1 MPLLQTERESLIQRY
16 ADGPAKLK
24 AALAK
29 VPPEALQFRP
39 APGEWSAHEIV
50 VHCSDS
56 ETNAALRIRYLAFE
70 KEPTI
75 MGYDQEEWARAADYH
90 AHPLDVAMQTVEAVR
105 ANTAA
110 LIKRLPESAWS
121 KSGRHSEHADPYTA
135 ERWLA
140 IYAEHLEEHAR
151 QIEANLAA
159 WKASRT

>member
-1 MPLLQTERESLIQRY
+1 MPLLQTERESLIRRY

-56 ETNAALRIRYLAFE
+56 ETNAAMRIRYLAFS
-70 KEPTI
+70 KDPLI
-75 MGYDQEEWARAADYH
+75 AGYDQEEWARAADYH
-90 AHPLDVAMQTVEAVR
+90 AHPIDVALHTVEAVR
-105 ANTAA
+105 ANTTA
-110 LIKRLPESAWS
+110 LLKRLPNAAWS
-121 KSGRHSEHADPYTA
+121 RAGRHTEHADPYTA
-135 ERWLA
+135 EKWLN

-159 WKASRT
+159 WKASR